1 MSLVPFWSN
10 KRRVLNNFQGDHS
23 IRDEAD
29 YHHSSDYIVSN
40 PMEWKDEESN
50 EE

>member
-10 KRRVLNNFQGDHS
+10 KRRVSNNFQGDHI

-29 YHHSSDYIVSN
+29 YHHISDYIVRN
-40 PMEWKDEESN
+40 PMEWKEGELKK
-50 EE
+50 E